1 VDFSKNRIVRPA
13 NLPKEKETCKQFGK
27 QMYASGWGYNQY
39 DESKPDKLW
48 TVKQEC
54 LAAIDCADRKNINAG
69 SGWFEEDT
77 MICVGDKETPDNSAC
92 KGDSGGP
99 LTHTKDEITTVYGIT
114 HGPGSFPECAAT
126 AIFTKVSAPEI
137 LNWIT
142 KVTGVL
148 PLGYQLLEKNS
159 QCQNEGGTH
168 LLEHQCRQIAAS
180 MGPYVKFRG
189 TEVKANYPMGCY
201 LFKGRQVWF
210 NRHPNG
216 SKDKR
221 SSPICKIHE

>member
-1 VDFSKNRIVRPA
+1 LGDHSKSDNDDGGKYFDVQDCINHPKWEKGNNTSKYDAAILVLKKAVDFSKNRIVRPA

-54 LAAIDCADRKNINAG
+54 LAAIDCADRKNITAG

-142 KVTGVL
+142 KVT
-148 PLGYQLLEKNS
+148 E
-159 QCQNEGGTH
+159 
-168 LLEHQCRQIAAS
+168 
-180 MGPYVKFRG
+180 
-189 TEVKANYPMGCY
+189 
-201 LFKGRQVWF
+201 
-210 NRHPNG
+210 
-216 SKDKR
+216 
-221 SSPICKIHE
+221 